1 MSGGTR
7 GTKAMRGDGVVGG
20 CFVSGRTVLCVW
32 TIDCPQ
38 HLRVDNRLSTTKSS
52 EGKKEIIHGVFT
64 LMF

>member
-1 MSGGTR
+1 MRDTHVSGGTR

-38 HLRVDNRLSTTKSS
+38 QKALK
-52 EGKKEIIHGVFT
+52 EKKKLYMVF
-64 LMF
+64 LL